1 MAAILKCD
9 VLPASTITIDALSR
23 YKYISMVQPPL
34 ATEFKI
40 TVVSLNNLKIEYN
53 YHLILNGCT
62 FGTSLPSLVVAV
74 HIRGGW
80 TAIT

>member
-1 MAAILKCD
+1 M
-9 VLPASTITIDALSR
+9 
-23 YKYISMVQPPL
+23 
-34 ATEFKI
+34 EFKI

-74 HIRGGW
+74 YIQRQNV
-80 TAIT
+80 